1 MAATLSGTYTSA
13 PDTPSPVFPDRLI
26 RPLPKRPIRSRLS
39 HEAAESILY
48 PPAPPATQVFYGS
61 YSGNGDV
68 VNDAKVY
75 VQQTNYGHEQ
85 SPEGDHH
92 HPYDDGV
99 DSGDEDGPVVVRRS
113 GGFHRSSLSPTGEN
127 RQKYAKHLED
137 TPTKTSSSGPDGYDA
152 FENTN
157 NKKKRKIPTSGNPG
171 NHSNLSA
178 DMMTLGISSN
188 GGSTASLDDG
198 SGTGSYYGTGN
209 PASPAG
215 NGISGP
221 GRGRY
226 GRNVSRTV
234 SGRTPLATHNPNA
247 WLGGRSG
254 TGRKEVTTPLGQES
268 IVQGEYPNHSDQGII
283 SAAIANAAALSSS
296 APQGQDNTSLLDQT
310 RKPSPT
316 KTQFTFTCESDSSKG
331 MAWQTQNSYSIQQQH
346 RASSQPLSAMAPGQR
361 GFSTQGTQT
370 SPNMASQTNHQGQAQ
385 TQHASQSAG
394 QNAIPGKKSRRS
406 PSSIYALA
414 ARQRRLQQQYANLHH
429 PPNIDEIWIC
439 EFCEYESI
447 FGRPPEALI
456 RQYEIKDRKERRR
469 LAEKRRLLEKAKMKG
484 RKGKKATKN
493 AAKAAA
499 AHAQQS
505 VAAHQ
510 QGYDRQHHPG
520 GDHDPTGQGGG
531 YDDNY
536 IGDEYEDEV
545 SAQHAHAAP
554 SVPPPSAAKQ
564 AVPASNQPKAAAGST
579 TSGKGVAGGGTVHT
593 G

>member
-1 MAATLSGTYTSA
+1 MDYKAFPTPPGLGGTYTSA

-39 HEAAESILY
+39 PEAAESILY

-61 YSGNGDV
+61 YPGNGEV

-75 VQQTNYGHEQ
+75 VQQTNYRHDQ
-85 SPEGDHH
+85 SSEGDHR

-99 DSGDEDGPVVVRRS
+99 DSGDEGGSVVVRRN
-113 GGFHRSSLSPTGEN
+113 GGFHRASLSPRGET
-127 RQKYAKHLED
+127 RQKYVKHLED
-137 TPTKTSSSGPDGYDA
+137 TPTKMSLSGPDGYDA

-171 NHSNLSA
+171 NHSNISA
-178 DMMTLGISSN
+178 DVAPMGITTN
-188 GGSTASLDDG
+188 GGNSSSADDE
-198 SGTGSYYGTGN
+198 SGTGSYYGNGN

-226 GRNVSRTV
+226 GRNAGRTV
-234 SGRTPLATHNPNA
+234 SGRTPLAAHNPNA

-254 TGRKEVTTPLGQES
+254 TGRKEVATSIGQES
-268 IVQGEYPNHSDQGII
+268 IGEFTHHSDQGII

-296 APQGQDNTSLLDQT
+296 APRGQDNTSLLDQT

-331 MAWQTQNSYSIQQQH
+331 MAWQAQHSYSIQQQH
-346 RASSQPLSAMAPGQR
+346 RVGNQPLSAMAPGQR

-370 SPNMASQTNHQGQAQ
+370 SPNMASQANHQGQAQ
-385 TQHASQSAG
+385 GQHPSQGG
-394 QNAIPGKKSRRS
+394 QNATSGKKTRRS
-406 PSSIYALA
+406 ANSIYALA

-499 AHAQQS
+499 AQQS
-505 VAAHQ
+505 AHQ
-510 QGYDRQHHPG
+510 QGYDRQHHPPN
-520 GDHDPTGQGGG
+520 GDHDPAGQGGLG
-531 YDDNY
+531 DDY
-536 IGDEYEDEV
+536 LGDEYEDPV
-545 SAQHAHAAP
+545 SAQTAHP
-554 SVPPPSAAKQ
+554 SPPVPQSGVVKQAIPPS
-564 AVPASNQPKAAAGST
+564 NHPKAGT
-579 TSGKGVAGGGTVHT
+579 GGTPTKGVAGGGT
-593 G
+593 GRAG

>member
-39 HEAAESILY
+39 PEAAESILY
-48 PPAPPATQVFYGS
+48 PPAPPAQVFPGFYA
-61 YSGNGDV
+61 GNGDV

-75 VQQTNYGHEQ
+75 VQQNNYGHDQ
-85 SPEGDHH
+85 VPEDDHP
-92 HPYDDGV
+92 HPYDDGI

-113 GGFHRSSLSPTGEN
+113 GGFHRSSLSPTGEI
-127 RQKYAKHLED
+127 RQKYVKHIED

-171 NHSNLSA
+171 NHSNISA
-178 DMMTLGISSN
+178 DMVTMGLATN
-188 GGSTASLDDG
+188 GGNGAPLDDG

-226 GRNVSRTV
+226 GRNAGRPV
-234 SGRTPLATHNPNA
+234 SGRAPLAVQNPNNA
-247 WLGGRSG
+247 WLGGRPGSS
-254 TGRKEVTTPLGQES
+254 RKEAGTSLGQES
-268 IVQGEYPNHSDQGII
+268 IGEYTNHSDQGII

-310 RKPSPT
+310 RKSSPT

-331 MAWQTQNSYSIQQQH
+331 MAWQNQNSYSVQQQH
-346 RASSQPLSAMAPGQR
+346 RAGDQPLPSMAPGQR

-370 SPNMASQTNHQGQAQ
+370 SPNMAAQANHQGQPQ
-385 TQHASQSAG
+385 TQHPAQSG
-394 QNAIPGKKSRRS
+394 QNAAPGKKTRRS
-406 PSSIYALA
+406 PGSIYALA
-414 ARQRRLQQQYANLHH
+414 ARQRRIQQQYANLHH

-499 AHAQQS
+499 AQQS
-505 VAAHQ
+505 AHQ
-510 QGYDRQHHPG
+510 QGYDRHPT
-520 GDHDPTGQGGG
+520 GDPDQDPSGQGG
-531 YDDNY
+531 YVDDY
-536 IGDEYEDEV
+536 LGDEYDDEASV
-545 SAQHAHAAP
+545 SPAP
-554 SVPPPSAAKQ
+554 TAPPAPHPNAVKQPPPSSNHPKTAAG
-564 AVPASNQPKAAAGST
+564 VPA
-579 TSGKGVAGGGTVHT
+579 KGVGGG
-593 G
+593 GPGRAG

>member
-39 HEAAESILY
+39 PEAAESILY
-48 PPAPPATQVFYGS
+48 PPAPLPHRFFYGS
-61 YSGNGDV
+61 YSGNGEV

-85 SPEGDHH
+85 SGEGNHH

-99 DSGDEDGPVVVRRS
+99 DSGEEDSSAVVHRS
-113 GGFHRSSLSPTGEN
+113 GGFHRSSMSPTGGET

-137 TPTKTSSSGPDGYDA
+137 TPTKTSLSGPDGYDA

-171 NHSNLSA
+171 NHSNISA
-178 DMMTLGISSN
+178 DMVPMGITSN
-188 GGSTASLDDG
+188 GGNAASLDDG
-198 SGTGSYYGTGN
+198 NGTGSYYGTGN

-226 GRNVSRTV
+226 GRNAGRTV
-234 SGRTPLATHNPNA
+234 SGRTPLAVHHPNA

-254 TGRKEVTTPLGQES
+254 TGRKEVATSIGQES
-268 IVQGEYPNHSDQGII
+268 IGEFTHHSDQGII
-283 SAAIANAAALSSS
+283 SAAIANAAAMSSS
-296 APQGQDNTSLLDQT
+296 ATQGQDNTSLLDQT

-331 MAWQTQNSYSIQQQH
+331 MAWQSQNSYSIQQHH
-346 RASSQPLSAMAPGQR
+346 RVGNQPPSGMPPGQR

-370 SPNMASQTNHQGQAQ
+370 SPNLASQANHQGQAQ
-385 TQHASQSAG
+385 GQHPSQGG
-394 QNAIPGKKSRRS
+394 QNATSGKKTRRS
-406 PSSIYALA
+406 ANSIYALA

-439 EFCEYESI
+439 EFCEYESL
-447 FGRPPEALI
+447 FGHPPEALI

-499 AHAQQS
+499 AQQS
-505 VAAHQ
+505 AHQ
-510 QGYDRQHHPG
+510 QGYDRQQHHPLT

-531 YDDNY
+531 GGGGLGSDDY
-536 IGDEYEDEV
+536 LGDEYEDEV
-545 SAQHAHAAP
+545 AAQATHP
-554 SVPPPSAAKQ
+554 SPPIPQPGAVKQAIPPS
-564 AVPASNQPKAAAGST
+564 NHPKAGAGGASA
-579 TSGKGVAGGGTVHT
+579 KGVAGGGT
-593 G
+593 GRAG

>member
-13 PDTPSPVFPDRLI
+13 PDTPSPVYPDRLI

-39 HEAAESILY
+39 PESAESILY
-48 PPAPPATQVFYGS
+48 PPAPPASQVFYGA
-61 YSGNGDV
+61 YAGNGEV

-75 VQQTNYGHEQ
+75 VQQNNYGNEH
-85 SPEGDHH
+85 SPERDHH
-92 HPYDDGV
+92 HPYDDGIE
-99 DSGDEDGPVVVRRS
+99 SADEDGPVVVRRS
-113 GGFHRSSLSPTGEN
+113 GGFHRSSMSPSGEN

-137 TPTKTSSSGPDGYDA
+137 TPTKSSPGPDGYDA

-157 NKKKRKIPTSGNPG
+157 NKKKRKIPTSGNLG
-171 NHSNLSA
+171 NHSNISA
-178 DMMTLGISSN
+178 DLVTMGLPGN
-188 GGSTASLDDG
+188 GGGNGASLDDG
-198 SGTGSYYGTGN
+198 SGTGPYYGTGN

-226 GRNVSRTV
+226 GRNAGRTA
-234 SGRTPLATHNPNA
+234 SGRTPLAAHTPNA
-247 WLGGRSG
+247 WLGNRPGAG
-254 TGRKEVTTPLGQES
+254 NGAGRKDAAPGLGQES
-268 IVQGEYPNHSDQGII
+268 IGESTNPAEGII

-296 APQGQDNTSLLDQT
+296 GPQAQDNISLLDQT
-310 RKPSPT
+310 RKPTPT

-331 MAWQTQNSYSIQQQH
+331 MAWHTQSTYPSQQH
-346 RASSQPLSAMAPGQR
+346 HGAGNPPLSTMPPGQR

-370 SPNMASQTNHQGQAQ
+370 SPNMAAQANQQGQGGS
-385 TQHASQSAG
+385 QHSGQSG
-394 QNAIPGKKSRRS
+394 QNAATGKKTRRS
-406 PSSIYALA
+406 PGSIYALA
-414 ARQRRLQQQYANLHH
+414 ARQRRIQQQYANLHH

-499 AHAQQS
+499 AQQS
-505 VAAHQ
+505 THQ
-510 QGYDRQHHPG
+510 QGYDRQPI
-520 GDHDPTGQGGG
+520 GDHDPGSQGGG
-531 YDDNY
+531 YGDDY
-536 IGDEYEDEV
+536 LGDEYDDEV
-545 SAQHAHAAP
+545 EAPPAHHNH
-554 SVPPPSAAKQ
+554 SNPPPSQMSSAPLAG
-564 AVPASNQPKAAAGST
+564 NQPKTGTGASA
-579 TSGKGVAGGGTVHT
+579 KGVAGGGSS
-593 G
+593 GQGRAG